1 MRVRGGGLY
10 EKHRAVKG
18 VDKEGEDVVV
28 VRLRLKV
35 LQT

>member
-18 VDKEGEDVVV
+18 VDKEGEDVA
-28 VRLRLKV
+28 RLRLKV
-35 LQT
+35 LLR